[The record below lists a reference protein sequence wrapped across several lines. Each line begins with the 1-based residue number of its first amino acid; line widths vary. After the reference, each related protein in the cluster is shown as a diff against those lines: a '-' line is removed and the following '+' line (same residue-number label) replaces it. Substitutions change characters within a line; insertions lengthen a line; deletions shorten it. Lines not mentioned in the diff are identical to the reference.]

1 MDVYTFQPDRLFNL
15 LTVLNCLF
23 FIETASE
30 CDFLSRRNTHTNRS
44 SSVVQQEGSP
54 SDLQQRYDDAL
65 KQIERLETEREQM
78 LETLCKQADTN
89 NSLKDELED
98 LKCGSNNSTRP
109 SSRTGSRPSSGISK
123 SDSMAS
129 ITSER
134 CANCID
140 TGKSCLNIVGVLLNI
155 TLSRNHSF

>member
-1 MDVYTFQPDRLFNL
+1 M
-15 LTVLNCLF
+15 LT
-23 FIETASE
+23 ETASE
-30 CDFLSRRNTHTNRS
+30 SDFSSRRNTGSITSR
-44 SSVVQQEGSP
+44 VQLEDSGDN

-65 KQIERLETEREQM
+65 KQIERLETEREDM

-98 LKCGSNNSTRP
+98 LKSGSNNSTRP
-109 SSRTGSRPSSGISK
+109 NSRTGSRPSSGISK

-134 CANCID
+134 CPNCID
-140 TGKSCLNIVGVLLNI
+140 TGKSSNFLFFVHIFLL
-155 TLSRNHSF
+155 